1 MGTKRKEMFIFHLH
15 PVQRVNDRLSL
26 TALLSTFL
34 TPLIRFYL
42 EEGCS
47 YPIRKLGCACA
58 SPCLGVCLDCI
69 KVSQLTNDH
78 NDDDGPP
85 PPSASAYDRVWQI
98 LALSQV
104 PASCPQPLPGRSWL
118 IPSSVTWLSS
128 PPSSPTSP
136 HHTLGGR
143 LQNKT
148 LIITFCFDNC
158 CHQGNLYFDLCSI
171 LLQACNL

>member
-1 MGTKRKEMFIFHLH
+1 MHYYRALPRTSGRSGLGVGGNDRWSQESNIPTLVFTFQMDQDDALQILTLLISLSQSQDILSRKEMFIFHLH

-85 PPSASAYDRVWQI
+85 PPSASASDRV
-98 LALSQV
+98 
-104 PASCPQPLPGRSWL
+104 
-118 IPSSVTWLSS
+118 
-128 PPSSPTSP
+128 
-136 HHTLGGR
+136 
-143 LQNKT
+143 
-148 LIITFCFDNC
+148 
-158 CHQGNLYFDLCSI
+158 
-171 LLQACNL
+171 